1 MLIKF
6 LPGLVPL
13 LLCAGGTA
21 SADVL
26 YTTFGTGDSY
36 DSNFQFVGAT
46 AIIGGSSQNRQVAN
60 RFTVSSDAEVTGY
73 RVAISHYDAPDPD
86 GLLSLWSGDSAPG
99 TLLEADIPFVTGLGA
114 AEIAAVSSVVHPL
127 LSPGNTYWLVLGAQA
142 GELYRWYYAVAP
154 VPAGSE
160 SQYREDSDLGW
171 ISSGADP
178 SAFDPSAFEVDG
190 VVGGVPEPSTW
201 LLLASV
207 LGLTAMTRARW
218 RAR

>member
-1 MLIKF
+1 MVFKF
-6 LPGLVPL
+6 LPGLVL
-13 LLCAGGTA
+13 LLWAGGTA

-36 DSNFQFVGAT
+36 DSNFQFVGTT
-46 AIIGGSSQNRQVAN
+46 AIIGGSSQNRQVAS

-73 RVAISHYDAPDPD
+73 RVAISHYVAPDPD

-99 TLLEADIPFVTGLGA
+99 TLLEADIPFDTGSGIP
-114 AEIAAVSSVVHPL
+114 EIAVVSSVVHPL

-154 VPAGSE
+154 LPAGSE
-160 SQYREDSDLGW
+160 LQYRDDSDPGW
-171 ISSGADP
+171 ISLGTDS
-178 SAFDPSAFEVDG
+178 SAFEVDG
-190 VVGGVPEPSTW
+190 VVGGVPEPSAW

-218 RAR
+218 RARQ